1 MRKSKKL
8 AIVLATYLCAAA
20 AVLGIFSFISWRNMK
35 SYRLAARY
43 AAQEAFEETV
53 TAVDHMSA
61 ALKKSLYAT
70 DGSMSAK
77 ISAEVYADALAAETA
92 LSTLPFS
99 TQELENISGYI
110 NQVGDYAYTLCSEAA
125 AEGFTPEQ
133 AVDLAKLSELA
144 GSLSNSLRALQG
156 EFHNG
161 AVTMDSGELR
171 LANIGLDTS
180 SDKLSSEFLRFESEF
195 PRRASLEYDGKYSSK
210 AVQAAVGKKLSDAE
224 KLAVAASFA
233 GVSPAEV
240 KLAYSYEGAGGRRC
254 YSAGDALIVV
264 GDYGVESM
272 GRPKL
277 VSEVNIDLAQAQKTA
292 EDFLAKRGYENL
304 ELISSADAGT
314 SAQFKFAAVQDDAVC
329 LDNFIKLSVALD
341 DGAVCSFNATNYSAE
356 KCAAKWDVS
365 QSDAESALPDNVTSE
380 SVRKVIVH
388 SDGGHNLSCY
398 EFMCVAENGENVKI
412 YVNAV
417 TGRQSAIV
425 V

>member
-8 AIVLATYLCAAA
+8 AVVLATYLCAAA

-110 NQVGDYAYTLCSEAA
+110 NQVGDYAYTLCS
-125 AEGFTPEQ
+125 
-133 AVDLAKLSELA
+133 
-144 GSLSNSLRALQG
+144 
-156 EFHNG
+156 
-161 AVTMDSGELR
+161 
-171 LANIGLDTS
+171 
-180 SDKLSSEFLRFESEF
+180 
-195 PRRASLEYDGKYSSK
+195 
-210 AVQAAVGKKLSDAE
+210 
-224 KLAVAASFA
+224 
-233 GVSPAEV
+233 
-240 KLAYSYEGAGGRRC
+240 EGAGGRRC

-412 YVNAV
+412 YVNAA